1 MSGKAWL
8 TQKLGEDSGSQVLV
22 SLLIP
27 FAAYELA
34 EQFGGSGIL
43 AAVSAGITMSYIEL
57 SGRALASTRV
67 QRTAVW
73 DTVQFALN
81 GIMFVLLGEQLPEI
95 FSGAIEA
102 VQQSNHENPWWL
114 AVSAIAIN
122 LALAT
127 LRFLWVWASLRV
139 TYFLAKRRA
148 LALPHRPGWRL
159 IAAMSV
165 AGVRGAITL
174 AGVLT
179 LPLAL
184 ADGSEF
190 PARDLI
196 IFLAAGVIILSLTA
210 ASVLLPHLLE
220 GLHLPSESVEDE
232 EIDRARVIA
241 AKAAIRAVEEASH
254 EMASGHSDADV
265 YADAATRVMDTYRRR
280 LEGHLSGENS
290 MRARRAN
297 AIERKL
303 RLAAIRAERETLF
316 DLARS
321 KKISDG
327 KSRLLIR
334 ELDLIEERLS

>member
-1 MSGKAWL
+1 
-8 TQKLGEDSGSQVLV
+8 
-22 SLLIP
+22 
-27 FAAYELA
+27 
-34 EQFGGSGIL
+34 
-43 AAVSAGITMSYIEL
+43 
-57 SGRALASTRV
+57 
-67 QRTAVW
+67 
-73 DTVQFALN
+73 
-81 GIMFVLLGEQLPEI
+81 
-95 FSGAIEA
+95 
-102 VQQSNHENPWWL
+102 
-114 AVSAIAIN
+114 
-122 LALAT
+122 
-127 LRFLWVWASLRV
+127 
-139 TYFLAKRRA
+139 
-148 LALPHRPGWRL
+148 
-159 IAAMSV
+159 
-165 AGVRGAITL
+165 
-174 AGVLT
+174 VLT

-254 EMASGHSDADV
+254 DMASGHSDADV